1 MRIGID
7 YNAALK
13 QGGGIGRY
21 TRGLVNE
28 LVTRSDD
35 DQFVLFFNHP
45 RGQRPP
51 RAFPDRANVV
61 ERPLA
66 VPDRWLTVL
75 WHRLH
80 VPIPIDLVTGAV
92 DVFHFPDFV
101 LPPVR
106 RGATVVTVHDL
117 SFLIHPE
124 TADEGLRLYL
134 ERTVPLAVRGADHV
148 FVDSANTQNDLIC
161 LLDADPRRVDVVYP
175 GIDAG
180 FAPVTDPV
188 NLGEVRHRYALHHP
202 YILHVSVIEPR
213 KNLPRLF
220 AAYARLRR
228 DTGCRHRLMIAGGLG
243 WMYESVFQ
251 AVEELELSDSV
262 VFLGRVPEADLPA
275 LYTLADLF
283 VYPSL
288 YEGFGIPPLEAMAC
302 GTPVV
307 TSNVSSLPEAVGDAG
322 LMANPTDIEG
332 LADAMAQVLT
342 NPALAE
348 DLSRRGIARAAQ
360 FSWQAAA
367 DKVLGVY
374 RRLAQG

>member
-28 LVTRSDD
+28 LVTRSTD

-51 RAFPDRANVV
+51 QAFPDCDNVV

-66 VPDRWLTVL
+66 VTDRWLTML
-75 WHRLH
+75 WHRLQA
-80 VPIPIDLVTGAV
+80 PIPIDLITGAV

-101 LPPVR
+101 LPPVW

-117 SFLIHPE
+117 SFLVHPE

-134 ERTVPLAVRGADHV
+134 ERTVPLAVREADHV
-148 FVDSANTQNDLIC
+148 LVDSANTQNDLIC

-180 FAPVTDPV
+180 FSRVTDPV
-188 NLGEVRHRYALHHP
+188 TLRDVRHRYALHHP

-251 AVEELELSDSV
+251 AVEELKLNDSV

-322 LMANPTDIEG
+322 LMANPTDIDEI
-332 LADAMAQVLT
+332 ADAMAQILT
-342 NPALAE
+342 NSGLAA
-348 DLSRRGIARAAQ
+348 DLSRRGIERAAQ

-367 DKVLGVY
+367 EKVHAVY
-374 RRLAQG
+374 QRLAQG